1 MSLFASLNAAIAASP
16 APPPTPREGGNSGA
30 VFMIQILAMLVILYF
45 LLIRPQQ
52 KQRKQHQEMI
62 KKLGKGD
69 NVVTS
74 GGIIGVIVHATEQAL
89 TIRTAENTR
98 IVVDRGHIG
107 RKIEE
112 E

>member
-1 MSLFASLNAAIAASP
+1 MSLFTSLTAAVAASP
-16 APPPTPREGGNSGA
+16 PPPLTPREGGGGMSI
-30 VFMIQILAMLVILYF
+30 FLVQMVAIFAIFYLI
-45 LLIRPQQ
+45 LIRPQQ
-52 KQRKQHQEMI
+52 KQRKQHQEMLQ
-62 KKLGKGD
+62 KLAKGD
-69 NVVTS
+69 NVVTN
-74 GGIIGVIVHATEQAL
+74 GGIIGVIVHATEHAL

>member
-1 MSLFASLNAAIAASP
+1 MSLFSNITTAIAASP
-16 APPPTPREGGNSGA
+16 PPPMTPREGGGGMSI
-30 VFMIQILAMLVILYF
+30 FLIQMLAIFAIFYF

-52 KQRKQHQEMI
+52 KQRKQHQEMLG
-62 KKLGKGD
+62 KLGKGD

-107 RKIEE
+107 RKIESE
-112 E
+112 

>member
-1 MSLFASLNAAIAASP
+1 MSLFSNITTTFAASP
-16 APPPTPREGGNSGA
+16 PPMTPREGGGGTS
-30 VFMIQILAMLVILYF
+30 VFLIQMLAIFAIFYF

-52 KQRKQHQEMI
+52 KQRKQHQEMLT
-62 KKLGKGD
+62 KLGKGD

-107 RKIEE
+107 RKIESE
-112 E
+112 

>member
-1 MSLFASLNAAIAASP
+1 MPLLSALAAAIAAE
-16 APPPTPREGGNSGA
+16 PPPPVTPREGGGGMA
-30 VFMIQILAMLVILYF
+30 VFLLQMSAILIIFYF
-45 LLIRPQQ
+45 ILIRPQQ
-52 KQRKQHQEMI
+52 KQRKQHQEMLQ
-62 KKLGKGD
+62 KLAKGD

-107 RKIEE
+107 RKVESE
-112 E
+112 

>member
-1 MSLFASLNAAIAASP
+1 MSLFSNITTTFAASP
-16 APPPTPREGGNSGA
+16 PPMTPREGGGGMS
-30 VFMIQILAMLVILYF
+30 VFLIQMLAIFAIFYF

-52 KQRKQHQEMI
+52 KQRKQHQEMLT
-62 KKLGKGD
+62 KLGKGD

-107 RKIEE
+107 RKIESE
-112 E
+112 

>member
-1 MSLFASLNAAIAASP
+1 MSLFTSLATSIAASP
-16 APPPTPREGGNSGA
+16 PPPMTPREGAGGMSIFL
-30 VFMIQILAMLVILYF
+30 VQMLAIFVIFYF
-45 LLIRPQQ
+45 ILIRPQQ
-52 KQRKQHQEMI
+52 KQRKQHQEML
-62 KKLGKGD
+62 KKLTKGD
-69 NVVTS
+69 NVVTN

-107 RKIEE
+107 RRIEE

>member
-1 MSLFASLNAAIAASP
+1 MSLFTSLTTAIAA
-16 APPPTPREGGNSGA
+16 APPPPMMPREGGNA
-30 VFMIQILAMLVILYF
+30 TTVFLLQMVAIFAIFYF

-52 KQRKQHQEMI
+52 KQRKQHQQMLQE
-62 KKLGKGD
+62 LGKGD

-107 RKIEE
+107 RKIESE
-112 E
+112 

>member
-1 MSLFASLNAAIAASP
+1 M
-16 APPPTPREGGNSGA
+16 TPREGGSGMSI
-30 VFMIQILAMLVILYF
+30 FLIQMLAIFAIFYF
-45 LLIRPQQ
+45 ILIRPQQ
-52 KQRKQHQEMI
+52 KQRKQHQEMLS
-62 KKLGKGD
+62 KLGKGD
-69 NVVTS
+69 HVVTS
-74 GGIIGVIVHATEQAL
+74 GGIIGVIVHEAEQAL

>member
-1 MSLFASLNAAIAASP
+1 MPFFTSLTTAIAASP
-16 APPPTPREGGNSGA
+16 PPMTPREGGNTGA
-30 VFMIQILAMLVILYF
+30 VFLVQMLAMCVILYF
-45 LLIRPQQ
+45 VLIRPGQ
-52 KQRKQHQEMI
+52 KQRKQQQEMLQ
-62 KKLGKGD
+62 KLSKGD
-69 NVVTS
+69 NVVTN

-107 RKIEE
+107 RRIEE

>member
-1 MSLFASLNAAIAASP
+1 MSLFASLTTATAA
-16 APPPTPREGGNSGA
+16 APPPLTPREGGDGMTI
-30 VFMIQILAMLVILYF
+30 FLIQMVAIFAILYF
-45 LLIRPQQ
+45 LLLRPQQ
-52 KQRKQHQEMI
+52 KQRKQHQVMLS
-62 KKLGKGD
+62 KLGKGD

-107 RKIEE
+107 RRIESE
-112 E
+112 

>member
-16 APPPTPREGGNSGA
+16 APPPTPREGGGGMS
-30 VFMIQILAMLVILYF
+30 VFLFQILAMLAILYF

-52 KQRKQHQEMI
+52 KQRKQHQEML
-62 KKLGKGD
+62 KKLAKGD